1 MRLPQVESLVPK
13 LLMAKS
19 PYISLRGNGRSLVK
33 QLPMNEGNSGSALKQ
48 VKEISSLSLDLL
60 QTRIIKMN
68 DNNIYYD
75 SASHTLNTYV

>member
-1 MRLPQVESLVPK
+1 ML
-13 LLMAKS
+13 
-19 PYISLRGNGRSLVK
+19 ISNGASTKNEHRYVK

-68 DNNIYYD
+68 DNRIYYASD
-75 SASHTLNTYV
+75 SHTLNTYV